1 MPELLAA
8 THVRDVH
15 LDHRQAGRFDG
26 VTQGDRGVGKCA
38 RVEHGPDRP
47 PRLDLGAGLLY
58 PVDQL
63 AFVVRLPEDRLQ
75 AELTGLPPAQV
86 LQLGE
91 RRRSVDLR
99 AARSQQVEIRAV
111 QDEHRCHA
119 ASFGSDAKVDPPDI
133 TVATEVSVAF
143 CSTSTMLWPW
153 SRRRGSIAS
162 ICRHRVMSWPAGPS
176 PGRTA

>member
-1 MPELLAA
+1 M
-8 THVRDVH
+8 
-15 LDHRQAGRFDG
+15 
-26 VTQGDRGVGKCA
+26 QGDRGVGESA
-38 RVEHGPDRP
+38 RVEHGPDGP
-47 PRLDLGAGLLY
+47 ARLDLGAGLLY

-119 ASFGSDAKVDPPDI
+119 ASFGSDAKVDPPDV
-133 TVATEVSVAF
+133 TVVTEFRRGRMLRPTALGSRYCAWRGRGAG
-143 CSTSTMLWPW
+143 CSTGF
-153 SRRRGSIAS
+153 GSQTGK
-162 ICRHRVMSWPAGPS
+162 RHGPLSAPPARQTLLVAGQP
-176 PGRTA
+176 